1 MKGWRGEARMRL
13 QEIEDVVAA
22 SSVGGNGG
30 GARKEVATKPGMQ
43 RVLAIVLMLQFFQQ
57 ASDID
62 SVVLYGPGV
71 LAAAGVTSNTLLLG
85 LNVVF
90 GVAKASSI
98 LIAMALTARVR
109 RRPMLLASTGGMTA
123 SLLVLGSVFA
133 AFGGARDDAAVAA
146 VAVAVVVAFACA
158 FSVGIGPLA
167 WVYSSEI
174 LPLRQRGQGASVG
187 AAMNRVTWSP

>member
-1 MKGWRGEARMRL
+1 MDLKIQHVCPVKFLVLGENEGLSIAF
-13 QEIEDVVAA
+13 EA
-22 SSVGGNGG
+22 
-30 GARKEVATKPGMQ
+30 
-43 RVLAIVLMLQFFQQ
+43 FFQQ

-71 LAAAGVTSNTLLLG
+71 LAAAGVTPNTLLLG

-109 RRPMLLASTGGMTA
+109 RRPLLLASTGGMTA

-187 AAMNRVTWSP
+187 TAMNRVTWSP

>member
-1 MKGWRGEARMRL
+1 
-13 QEIEDVVAA
+13 
-22 SSVGGNGG
+22 
-30 GARKEVATKPGMQ
+30 MQ
-43 RVLAIVLMLQFFQQ
+43 RVLTIVLMLQFFQQ

-71 LAAAGVTSNTLLLG
+71 LAAAGVTPNTLLLG

-109 RRPMLLASTGGMTA
+109 RRPLLLASTGGMTA

-187 AAMNRVTWSP
+187 TAMNRVTWSP